1 MSRGSDLRRL
11 LVGVLTDAELRA
23 ALLDE
28 GVAAAERWGLHL
40 SDTQRAGLDRNID
53 ALRRN
58 PLGWEHLIDRD
69 VPANL
74 SLAAAKAKADASPA
88 VAFVVMP
95 YAEVRWPALG
105 VSLLQTALRQAGL
118 DSDVVYANVDWADT
132 IGHALYDRV
141 GVNSPTTSLS
151 GEWIFSDLI
160 NEPAGIEAI
169 EDYVNDVLMGDHA
182 GYFKFN
188 LMFRMG
194 ELRML
199 SGPFIQRLANDP
211 VWARY
216 RVVAFTTTFQQNA
229 ASLALARSLKKAHP
243 GLTVVFGGANCEGAM
258 GETLLRNYP
267 ELDFVFQGEA
277 EERFPRFVADLVAA
291 SGRRDFVATNPMWR
305 SASKRLPDG
314 RALIRCQPITNIE
327 AVPVPDYHDYF
338 TRLAATDRI
347 AGTSLVS
354 RAAIPFETSRGC
366 WWGEKHHCTFCGLNG
381 QTMSF
386 RSKDPDRALDELRGL
401 VSTYGDPAGTPQILV
416 VDNILD
422 YRYLET
428 FIPRL
433 AESELDVAL
442 HYEVKA
448 NLRHDQLVRLA
459 GAGVRHLQPGI
470 ESLNDRVLGLMRKG
484 TTRLRNIQLLKWC
497 METGIA
503 PFWNYLHGF
512 PGEQDSDYLDLP
524 ELCSLLTHLRP
535 PDGVGPARADRFS
548 PFFVTPQEL
557 GIRELLREKA
567 YDTVYADLTPED
579 RTEIA
584 YYFKIVPEKPLASR
598 AAVTALTRAID
609 WWRAAHPSSTLTARW
624 EVDHLVVLDGRTM
637 SPAEDGAPA
646 RRIELTPVQSAV
658 LLAIDKVR
666 GGNAVVREV
675 RERMPGAD
683 AKSALAALMDRKLAI
698 RDGDNY
704 LGLPVLDRTNGLPS
718 AESAESEERRETQR
732 IAVPLHVL
740 SS

>member
-28 GVAAAERWGLHL
+28 GVTAAERWGLRL
-40 SDTQRAGLDRNID
+40 SDAQRAGLDRNID

-58 PLGWEHLIDRD
+58 PLGWEHLVDRD

-74 SLAAAKAKADASPA
+74 SLAAAKAKADASTP

-105 VSLLQTALRQAGL
+105 VSLLQAALRRTGL
-118 DSDVVYANVDWADT
+118 DSDVVYVNVDWADT
-132 IGHALYDRV
+132 IGHPLYDRV
-141 GVNSPTTSLS
+141 GVSSPTTSLS
-151 GEWIFSDLI
+151 GEWIFADLV
-160 NEPAGIEAI
+160 NEPAGIGAI
-169 EDYVNDVLMGDHA
+169 EDYVNDVLLGDHA
-182 GYFKFN
+182 SYFKFN

-194 ELRML
+194 ELRAL
-199 SGPFIQRLANDP
+199 SGPFIQRLADDP

-216 RVVAFTTTFQQNA
+216 QVVAFTTTFQQNA
-229 ASLALARSLKKAHP
+229 ASLALARGLKKAHP
-243 GLTVVFGGANCEGAM
+243 GLTVVFGGANCEGTM
-258 GETLLRNYP
+258 GESLLRNYP

-277 EERFPRFVADLVAA
+277 EERFPRFVADLVA
-291 SGRRDFVATNPMWR
+291 GRRDFVATDPTWK

-314 RALIRCQPITNIE
+314 RALIRCQPVANIE
-327 AVPVPDYHDYF
+327 DVPMPSYGDYF
-338 TRLAATDRI
+338 ARLAATDEL

-354 RAAIPFETSRGC
+354 TAAIPFETSRGC

-422 YRYLET
+422 YRYLDT

-524 ELCSLLTHLRP
+524 ELCGLLTHLRP

-548 PFFVTPQEL
+548 PFFVTPREL

-567 YDTVYADLTPED
+567 YDTVYADLTPAD
-579 RTEIA
+579 RTDIA
-584 YYFKIVPEKPLASR
+584 YHFKIVSETPLASK
-598 AAVTALTRAID
+598 AAVAALTRAID
-609 WWRAAHPSSTLTARW
+609 WWRAVHPSSTLTARW
-624 EVDHLVVLDGRTM
+624 EVDHVVVLDGRTV

-646 RRIELTPVQSAV
+646 RRIDLTPVQSAV

-666 GGNAVVREV
+666 GGNAVVRDV
-675 RERMPGAD
+675 RRRMPGAD
-683 AKSALAALMDRKLAI
+683 AESALAALMDWQLAI

-704 LGLPVLDRTNGLPS
+704 LGLPVLDRTSGLPGT
-718 AESAESEERRETQR
+718 EQEEERETRR
-732 IAVPLHVL
+732 INVPLHVV